1 MLLLLMFLMW
11 LFLMLLFLILRKV
24 GEALCSGYDWEG
36 EGVDLVGVEV
46 VEAAEEA
53 VVAEGDGREG
63 PVGERVRLLLLPAWS
78 FLGVAGCRILVS
90 RNCWFLRLQ
99 RGLCK

>member
-1 MLLLLMFLMW
+1 MLLLLMFLM
-11 LFLMLLFLILRKV
+11 LSLMWLFLILRKV
-24 GEALCSGYDWEG
+24 GEALCSGYDLEG

-46 VEAAEEA
+46 VEAAEA

-63 PVGERVRLLLLPAWS
+63 RVGERVSLLLPAWS